1 MFVVLVISLAAGGY
15 LLVGTR
21 TGQSETD
28 LEQLTTPVTD
38 QLQIPEIL
46 LLKTLQQDSE

>member
-1 MFVVLVISLAAGGY
+1 MKATAE
-15 LLVGTR
+15 TR
-21 TGQSETD
+21 TETD